1 MMVDGSTFFFSRL
14 AAKRAAQATQDLQ
27 ETKKNEAIRRKKTQE
42 TEQLKEDL
50 RKREQLKEVEKRK
63 REKLE
68 DAQAKERVRQQIK
81 EQQEARKRQAEQ
93 EKALREGRAVPS
105 EQPSQPSAAA
115 AAAAARKPPVTASH
129 SETRLQLRLPS
140 GPPLVKTFAVETTLF
155 EVASAVESDRGACPC
170 LNEKKKKVCLA
181 HALSR
186 FCTEFIYHDLPPQG
200 LPARSGLRSEFEG
213 GWNGAFVFVD
223 CWLDTVIKKN

>member
-1 MMVDGSTFFFSRL
+1 MIGNQKNPRL
-14 AAKRAAQATQDLQ
+14 AAKRAAQATQDIQ

-63 REKLE
+63 REKVE
-68 DAQAKERVRQQIK
+68 DAQAKERVRQQIR

-105 EQPSQPSAAA
+105 QQPPQAP
-115 AAAAARKPPVTASH
+115 AAARKPPVTASH

-140 GPPLVKTFAVETTLF
+140 GPPLVKTFPVETTLF
-155 EVASAVESDRGACPC
+155 EVASAVESDRGMYYCS
-170 LNEKKKKVCLA
+170 KKSVPA
-181 HALSR
+181 HALPR
-186 FCTEFIYHDLPPQG
+186 FCTEFFHHDLPPQG
-200 LPARSGLRSEFEG
+200 LPARSGFRSEFEG
-213 GWNGAFVFVD
+213 SRNGAFVFVD
-223 CWLDTVIKKN
+223 RWLDAE

>member
-1 MMVDGSTFFFSRL
+1 MINPFFSRL

-68 DAQAKERVRQQIK
+68 DAQAKERVRQQIR

-105 EQPSQPSAAA
+105 EQPSQASAVA

-155 EVASAVESDRGACPC
+155 EVASAVESDRGTCSC
-170 LNEKKKKVCLA
+170 LNEKKFAWLTHCPGFAPSSFTTTYPRKV
-181 HALSR
+181 
-186 FCTEFIYHDLPPQG
+186 FQQG
-200 LPARSGLRSEFEG
+200 
-213 GWNGAFVFVD
+213 VD
-223 CWLDTVIKKN
+223 FGQSLKEAGMVPSCSLIVG